1 MDIPVPQLA
10 AVLGKKVARSHEW
23 PRSDALGLAEA
34 LAQER
39 LSILRED
46 LEPDLLVDLRGR
58 RPHIATMS
66 QWRRKYYNQ
75 NVKRK
80 ALRKQLMMFRS
91 THRLGKHWPLNA
103 GLSETRVS
111 LRSVEAWCREFA
123 IDEINPLSH
132 VTVSQARC
140 LWPVARHVQHAGHAQ
155 VHGRHH
161 APSCPRPPLAR

>member
-1 MDIPVPQLA
+1 MPQLA

-161 APSCPRPPLAR
+161 APICPRPPLAR